1 MVRGCID
8 VTSPKRHQPKQYQL
22 TLADAM
28 DKDAQAYA
36 IKQIAN
42 GILLEGETE
51 KTRPAVLS
59 FIDETHAVLT
69 LTEGKISSSQ
79 THDGILW

>member
-1 MVRGCID
+1 MVASCD
-8 VTSPKRHQPKQYQL
+8 QPQTPSAQTVPL

-51 KTRPAVLS
+51 KPAQLS
-59 FIDETHAVLT
+59 CL
-69 LTEGKISSSQ
+69 L
-79 THDGILW
+79 LMRRMLC